1 VLTIDAPAAQGI
13 SGDLRKAGDAALKD
27 LTISS
32 RLELGHIVAV
42 GLDGRPLATS
52 RRILLQAMSEE
63 KAADFGTEPA
73 PGGEKKIT
81 SIGHDPWLA
90 KELEGVVKFK
100 RSDAS
105 RLKVTALDFN
115 GDPVRSIGTASEIRL
130 APSTIYY
137 LITP

>member
-1 VLTIDAPAAQGI
+1 M
-13 SGDLRKAGDAALKD
+13 S
-27 LTISS
+27 
-32 RLELGHIVAV
+32 
-42 GLDGRPLATS
+42 LDGKPLATS

-63 KAADFGTEPA
+63 KPTDFSTEPA

-90 KELEGVVKFK
+90 KELDGVVKFK
-100 RSDAS
+100 RPDAV
-105 RLKVTALDFN
+105 RLKVIALDFN
-115 GDPVRSIGTASEIRL
+115 GDPGKSIGTASEIRL